1 MTTATDS
8 TWLVSADDHVTAPRN
23 VWVDR
28 LPSKY
33 ADVGPRVV
41 RETTAVNP
49 KNHLGELV
57 FDSGE
62 KTADFWCFE
71 DVKMPLMKG
80 ENAVGFEIDER
91 YSVPMTYDEIRLGCY
106 DQKARLADMDRAGV
120 EASLCF
126 PNFFPRFAGQY
137 FVDAKDKE
145 LALLCVQAY
154 NDWMLE
160 EWCAGSNGRLVPLG
174 ILPGWDVALCAAEA
188 DRVGPLGMR
197 AFTFSEAPARIG
209 LPSIASGKWDPF
221 FAACEA
227 NQIVVAMHIGSAPPI
242 SPSEDT
248 APGTQSA
255 LLACNSA
262 TAMLDWVSAGVFER
276 FKGLK
281 VLLAES
287 NIGWIPYFLERLDHV
302 WEHNRAWNG
311 IWNVLPNPPST
322 YFPNH
327 VYATFFDDEY
337 GLKHADEIGVDNILF
352 EMDYPHGD
360 TNWPDSLDFAQRMTA
375 TVGPEN
381 QRKILRENARQLLRL
396 D

>member
-1 MTTATDS
+1 MTTTAEK
-8 TWLVSADDHVTAPRN
+8 TWLISADDHVTAPRN
-23 VWVDR
+23 VWTDR

-33 ADVGPRVV
+33 KDVGPRVV
-41 RETTAVNP
+41 RENAAVNP

-57 FDSGE
+57 FSTGE
-62 KTADFWCFE
+62 KPVDFWCYE

-80 ENAVGFEIDER
+80 ENAAGFTVDEME
-91 YSVPMTYDEIRLGCY
+91 SVPMTYEEIRLGCY
-106 DQKARLADMDRAGV
+106 DQKARLEDMDRSGV

-145 LALLCVQAY
+145 LALLCVEAY
-154 NDWMLE
+154 NNWMIE
-160 EWCAGSNGRLVPLG
+160 EWCGGSNGRLVPLG
-174 ILPGWDVALCAAEA
+174 ILPAWDVALCATEA

-209 LPSIASGKWDPF
+209 LPSIASGEWDPF

-227 NQIVVAMHIGSAPPI
+227 NQIVVAMHIGSAPPLAP
-242 SPSEDT
+242 SPDT

-262 TAMLDWVSAGVFER
+262 VALLDWICAGVFER
-276 FKGLK
+276 FPQLK
-281 VLLAES
+281 ALLAES
-287 NIGWIPYFLERLDHV
+287 NIGWIPYFLERADHV

-311 IWNVLPNPPST
+311 FYHLLPNPPSS
-322 YFPNH
+322 YFPDH

-337 GLKHADEIGVDNILF
+337 GLKHAEEIGVDNILF
-352 EMDYPHGD
+352 EMDYPHSD
-360 TNWPDSLDFAQRMTA
+360 SNWPDSTGFAQRMTA
-375 TVGPEN
+375 GLSPEN
-381 QRKILRENARQLLRL
+381 QQKILRENARKLLRL